1 MLVRRPSPFGELL
14 SLRNTVDRIF
24 DDSFFRQLVGPSDDT
39 LSMPLDIY
47 NTSDSLVIEASLPGV
62 RPQDVDVSVLGDTLT
77 LTATSATEREGSE
90 SGYHMREV
98 RRGRFSRTVAL
109 PAGLRNDAA
118 VATFENGILKLSF
131 PKAEQAR
138 PRQIPIMPATE
149 GTATAVTSGAPTAV
163 QAADQ
168 GAPAEPAATDAAS

>member
-1 MLVRRPSPFGELL
+1 MMVRRPSPFGELL

-24 DDSFFRQLVGPSDDT
+24 DDSFFRQFVGGEDGS

-47 NTSDSLVIEASLPGV
+47 STSDALVVEASLPGV

-77 LTATSATEREGSE
+77 LTASSAAQRADDRD
-90 SGYHMREV
+90 GYHVREV

-109 PAGLRNDAA
+109 PAGLKNDAA
-118 VATFENGILKLSF
+118 TATFENGILKLSF

-138 PRQIPIMPATE
+138 PRQIPVTQTTG
-149 GTATAVTSGAPTAV
+149 GTAAQVAGADAT
-163 QAADQ
+163 
-168 GAPAEPAATDAAS
+168 APADEPAAAADPGARPA